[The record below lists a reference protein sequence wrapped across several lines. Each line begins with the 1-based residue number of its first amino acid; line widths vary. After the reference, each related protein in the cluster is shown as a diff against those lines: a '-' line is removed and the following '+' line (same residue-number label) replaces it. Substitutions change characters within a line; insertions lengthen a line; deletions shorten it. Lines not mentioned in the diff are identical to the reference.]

1 MMQLK
6 GPNEIHRETTGEQ
19 TKHIPLGIPTAWA
32 FETSNSYYD
41 IKRERWTAKLLND
54 QSVASKSLQLRASL
68 SPLIHNSPSHILFF
82 SRP

>member
-32 FETSNSYYD
+32 FETSIIPIMTSKEKDEQPSY
-41 IKRERWTAKLLND
+41 
-54 QSVASKSLQLRASL
+54 
-68 SPLIHNSPSHILFF
+68 
-82 SRP
+82 